1 MLLLVGLED
10 TIDLFVN
17 VLRILNLCDMDP
29 RKRIGH
35 HVKRLQDGDENSP
48 PWPNQRLLFLQ
59 YVLPRDYP

>member
-10 TIDLFVN
+10 AIDLFVD
-17 VLRILNLCDMDP
+17 VLRILNLWHTDP
-29 RKRIGH
+29 RHNGH

-59 YVLPRDYP
+59 YVPPRDYP